1 MIAGLLIIVG
11 VLLLACMRCW
21 MALGETKAKLD
32 LLELEN
38 IDLHEQLEI
47 AARPILDR
55 DALLERMRDGKL

>member
-1 MIAGLLIIVG
+1 MIAGLLISVG

-21 MALGETKAKLD
+21 MALGEYKTKLD
-32 LLELEN
+32 LLEQDN

-47 AARPILDR
+47 AARPSLDR